1 MSTGPDADVNRCK
14 SFPEFGAAVNTRD
27 GTSRIIPHPHR
38 RPRGESLA
46 AAARPDIYKTVEA
59 TMRTKSNHA
68 YDARRPRRLGLL
80 KLSLLPLLLLAAP
93 AAASAQA
100 PALYDAP
107 ERLVVKSQVL
117 GEERVILVRTPP
129 GYARGSE
136 KFPVLYMTDG
146 DAHIQH
152 TSGTVSFLARNAR
165 MPEMIVVGITNTDRT
180 RDLTPTRVGR
190 NPGNPN
196 AQGFPT
202 SGGADNFLK
211 FIETELIPLVE
222 SKYRTQPYRALA
234 GHSLGGLFAVHA
246 MLTRPEL
253 FNSYVAVSPSLQW
266 DNFEEL
272 DRVKEFF
279 KTRKELNRTLFTS
292 LGNEPGDIGDAF
304 GLFQDELK
312 RQQMK
317 GFVWEAVRYEDED
330 HGSVVLRSHYAGLR
344 RAFDGWQFPR
354 DPNTGAVTGGL
365 KGVEEHYKK
374 LSERLGYAVVV
385 PEALMNQVGYQ
396 LVNQGNMD
404 EAINAFKLNVERYP
418 GSANVYDSL
427 GEAYERS
434 GRFELALANYEKA
447 HALGQ
452 QSDSPYL
459 NVYKANLDRMAARA
473 KQGGEAKQ

>member
-1 MSTGPDADVNRCK
+1 
-14 SFPEFGAAVNTRD
+14 
-27 GTSRIIPHPHR
+27 
-38 RPRGESLA
+38 
-46 AAARPDIYKTVEA
+46 
-59 TMRTKSNHA
+59 MRTKSNSA
-68 YDARRPRRLGLL
+68 REARRPRLL
-80 KLSLLPLLLLAAP
+80 KLFLLSSLVLLASV
-93 AAASAQA
+93 AASAQA
-100 PALYDAP
+100 PIIYEAP

-117 GEERVILVRTPP
+117 GEERVILVRTPA
-129 GYARGSE
+129 GYARSSE

-180 RDLTPTRVGR
+180 RDLTPTRVER
-190 NPGNPN
+190 VPGNPN

-202 SGGADNFLK
+202 SGGADKFLK

-222 SKYRTQPYRALA
+222 SKYRTMPYRALA
-234 GHSLGGLFAVHA
+234 GHSLGGLFAVHS
-246 MLTRPEL
+246 MLTKPEL
-253 FNSYVAVSPSLQW
+253 FHSYIAVSPSLQW

-304 GLFQDELK
+304 GLFQDELR
-312 RQQMK
+312 RQQLK

-344 RAFDGWQFPR
+344 KAFDGWQFPR
-354 DPNTGAVTGGL
+354 DSATGAVTGGL
-365 KGVEEHYKK
+365 KGVEEHYGK
-374 LSERLGYAVVV
+374 LSERLGFKVIV

-396 LVNQGNMD
+396 LLGQGNMD
-404 EAINAFKLNVERYP
+404 EAIAAFKLNVERYP

-427 GEAYERS
+427 GEAYERA
-434 GRFELALANYEKA
+434 GRFELALTNYEKA
-447 HALGQ
+447 HSVGQ
-452 QSDSPYL
+452 QSNDPNL
-459 NVYKANLDRMAARA
+459 NTFKTNYDRMAARA
-473 KQGGEAKQ
+473 KQGGSEAKQ